1 VHIPTLIQLAVILMT
16 VVTFV
21 MVAVW
26 RANPQIPGV
35 LTWALSFVSSMCVSV
50 LFAAGTRIPF
60 WLSVVGTQLGIF
72 LIAYL
77 ALEGTRQYVGLR
89 PLPWRVP
96 ATILAGLLFV
106 SLYFSLVQP
115 HLGARVLTASLL
127 SGLTYLAAARVL
139 VRGDLRLYPTRHIV
153 AVIYLLHGLF
163 LMVRPWL
170 LHQTDATGPLA
181 WQEVGMVQ
189 WALLES
195 LIAIILLGFGSLM
208 LVAEHINGE
217 LRRLAEKDGLTDIFN
232 RRAFLTLFN
241 KAASLAQRSRSD
253 LPLLLVD
260 LDHFKHINDTW
271 GHGRGDEALR
281 HFVQVA
287 RRCLRN
293 EDLIGRMGGEEFAIF
308 LPNARLVDARQVAER
323 LREAVAVSPLLS
335 PQGRVDLTV
344 SIGVTLGVAGESVES
359 ILNRA
364 DRAMYLA
371 KHRGRNRVE
380 IEAEPQPA

>member
-1 VHIPTLIQLAVILMT
+1 MA
-16 VVTFV
+16 
-21 MVAVW
+21 
-26 RANPQIPGV
+26 
-35 LTWALSFVSSMCVSV
+35 
-50 LFAAGTRIPF
+50 
-60 WLSVVGTQLGIF
+60 
-72 LIAYL
+72 
-77 ALEGTRQYVGLR
+77 
-89 PLPWRVP
+89 
-96 ATILAGLLFV
+96 
-106 SLYFSLVQP
+106 
-115 HLGARVLTASLL
+115 
-127 SGLTYLAAARVL
+127 
-139 VRGDLRLYPTRHIV
+139 
-153 AVIYLLHGLF
+153 
-163 LMVRPWL
+163 RPWL
-170 LHQTDATGPLA
+170 MHQTDASPPQYLQQIGLF
-181 WQEVGMVQ
+181 Q

-195 LIAIILLGFGSLM
+195 MVALILLGFGSLM

-241 KAASLAQRSRSD
+241 KAASLAQRSQSD

-287 RRCLRN
+287 RGCLRN
-293 EDLIGRMGGEEFAIF
+293 EDLIGRMGGEEFAIY
-308 LPNARLVDARQVAER
+308 LPNARLADAHQVAER
-323 LREAVAVSPLLS
+323 LREAVAISPLLS

-344 SIGVTLGVAGESVES
+344 SIGVTLGAAGESVEA
-359 ILNRA
+359 ILHRA